1 MSKRHRGDGAIDR
14 RNENVWRLR
23 YRVGGQRFSVTFNG
37 TLQGARKELRRLLR
51 SGDTGEHVATD
62 KMTVGQ
68 WVEQWLAAG
77 APGKRQKRV
86 GARSLQRYSELMRC
100 HIVPTLGTRPLQQ
113 LQAVEIDRLYQQ
125 LEGKLAPFTA
135 HLVHTVFGAC
145 LNCAVR
151 KGMLGQSP
159 LMRAERIPSPGESD
173 HGTVLDQE
181 QLHVLLDGFKGSA
194 LFPIV
199 CVAAFTG
206 MRRSEIL
213 ALQWSDLD
221 EKAKTLRIERAVEA
235 VGNRPLA
242 VKGPKTERG
251 KRTI

>member
-1 MSKRHRGDGAIDR
+1 MTNRRDRGDGAIDAR
-14 RNENVWRLR
+14 APNTFRLR
-23 YRVGGQRFSVTFNG
+23 YRIKGQRFSVTFRG
-37 TLQGARKELRRLLR
+37 TLQEARKELRRPLR
-51 SGDTGEHVATD
+51 SGDTGEHVAPGKITL
-62 KMTVGQ
+62 GQ
-68 WVEQWLAAG
+68 WAQQWLAAG
-77 APGKRQKRV
+77 APGRRQRRV
-86 GARSLQRYSELMRC
+86 GARSLVRYCQLLRC
-100 HIVPTLGTRPLQQ
+100 HVVPALGARPLQA

-125 LEGKLAPFTA
+125 LEGRLAPFTA
-135 HLVHTVFGAC
+135 HLVHTVFCAC

-159 LMRAERIPSPGESD
+159 LIRAERIPSPGESD

-242 VKGPKTERG
+242 IKGPKTE
-251 KRTI
+251 